1 MKLNDK
7 NKLVAIRLTSMQ
19 YDELEK
25 LATKLGISI
34 SEVIR
39 QFIDNGLSESNEATS
54 KVVNE
59 IIQYLLE
66 SVGEKVCQKN

>member
-39 QFIDNGLSESNEATS
+39 QFIDNGLFETNDATC

-59 IIQYLLE
+59 IVQYLLE
-66 SVGEKVCQKN
+66 SVGDKVCQKN

>member
-39 QFIDNGLSESNEATS
+39 QFIDNGLSETNDATC
-54 KVVNE
+54 KVVDE

>member
-39 QFIDNGLSESNEATS
+39 QFIDNGLSETNDVTC
-54 KVVNE
+54 KVVDE